1 LARRELDPYAV
12 GRCDRIVVDDPQ
24 QARLEAA
31 ELILPIEMR
40 RLSWERVHPL
50 SHIVGGL
57 LPGRQAPEEI
67 TLFKSLGIALED
79 VAVAALIYE
88 TLLESEL
95 RG

>member
-1 LARRELDPYAV
+1 
-12 GRCDRIVVDDPQ
+12 VVDDPQ

-50 SHIVGGL
+50 SHLVGGL

-79 VAVAALIYE
+79 VAAAASVYE
-88 TLLESEL
+88 ALCETK
-95 RG
+95 